1 MNDREL
7 RLSSLLTDMSD
18 DLIEESLLPPAA
30 PVAKPRRERGRFS
43 DFMNSPLAAAVL
55 SGIVALAVLVG
66 IIAAGQRDPTATPG
80 GQPNDFQ
87 AKPFYVGMSYED
99 MVEKLDSLLY
109 RDSFIYGGI
118 VFVPRFGDQFLLI
131 TCALT
136 DEGVYAIADIRIYAE
151 KVPSSEDLAKV
162 QVGMDIHEVTALVGR
177 PEGSE
182 TSGMSSLSYR
192 TAEDDL
198 YYIYLHGEGGTVSEV
213 VWMNPDPVLVS
224 VTFPAESGKAP
235 LCCTA
240 PEQTAL
246 FHEFFSNL
254 YTTRVYDTLPHDPNP
269 FACSVT
275 IIYENGQNRQYQVR
289 GPLLSRD
296 GGGTWSKIQ
305 EHQPHVDMTPQELIE
320 SAVADQTAVA
330 FLRIEWIGEDGF
342 VCRGHGI
349 DGNVYIKAPTACEL
363 FDTVRIEYYPAL
375 LQQQEGYADEGIE
388 PPPNYP
394 YSLVIEQPVSIRPSD
409 PSAGEP
415 VYK

>member
-18 DLIEESLLPPAA
+18 DLIVESLLPPAF

-66 IIAAGQRDPTATPG
+66 IIAAGRRDPTANPVGSTDD
-80 GQPNDFQ
+80 QS
-87 AKPFYVGMSYED
+87 FYVGMSYED
-99 MVEKLDSLLY
+99 MVEELDSYLY
-109 RDSFIYGGI
+109 RDPFQYGSWTFVSF
-118 VFVPRFGDQFLLI
+118 RSGDRFLLI
-131 TCALT
+131 TCGSDSEGAYTVT
-136 DEGVYAIADIRIYAE
+136 DVRTYTQKSPTHEN
-151 KVPSSEDLAKV
+151 LAKV
-162 QVGMDIHEVTALVGR
+162 QAGMDIHEVTALVGR

-235 LCCTA
+235 LCYTA

-275 IIYENGQNRQYQVR
+275 ILYENGQNRQYQVR

-296 GGGTWSKIQ
+296 GGGTWAKIQ

-342 VCRGHGI
+342 VCSGYGI

-375 LQQQEGYADEGIE
+375 LQQQEGYADGGIE

>member
-80 GQPNDFQ
+80 DQV
-87 AKPFYVGMSYED
+87 FYAGMSYED
-99 MVEKLDSLLY
+99 MVEELDSYLY
-109 RDSFIYGGI
+109 RDPFQYGSWTFVSFQS
-118 VFVPRFGDQFLLI
+118 GDRFLLI
-131 TCALT
+131 TCGADSEGAYTVT
-136 DEGVYAIADIRIYAE
+136 DVRTYTQ
-151 KVPSSEDLAKV
+151 KSPTQEDFAAV
-162 QVGMDIHEVTALVGR
+162 QTGMDIYALTTLLGR
-177 PEGSE
+177 PEGSY
-182 TSGMSSLSYR
+182 TSGASTLAYR

-254 YTTRVYDTLPHDPNP
+254 YTTLVYDTLPHDPNP

-275 IIYENGQNRQYQVR
+275 IIYENGQNRPYQVR
-289 GPLLSRD
+289 GSLLSRD
-296 GGGTWSKIQ
+296 GGGTWAKIQ
-305 EHQPHVDMTPQELIE
+305 EHQPRVDMTPQELIE
-320 SAVADQTAVA
+320 SAVADQTTTA
-330 FLRIEWIGEDGF
+330 FLRIEWIGEDSF
-342 VCRGHGI
+342 VGRGHGI
-349 DGNVYIKAPTACEL
+349 DGTVYIKAPVACEL

-375 LQQQEGYADEGIE
+375 LLRQEGYADGGIE
-388 PPPNYP
+388 PKPNFP
-394 YSLVIEQPVSIRPSD
+394 YSWVIEQPVSIRPSD